1 MLISLE
7 SAEYAKHINEQPC
20 EICHTSHVP
29 GRHVTLDEME
39 KNYILKVYESTGR
52 QKKPTARILDID
64 VNTLRAR
71 IDRYGF

>member
-1 MLISLE
+1 MLLSPEIV
-7 SAEYAKHINEQPC
+7 EYGVKLNEQPC
-20 EICHTSHVP
+20 EICHTSHAL

-39 KNYILKVYESTGR
+39 KDYILKVYESTGR